1 MTVPVKYPFF
11 IKRHSLRPRIT
22 HAVVDSDGDP
32 VDLTTVTAVLFMM
45 NDSLGVE
52 KVNAA
57 GAVVSPATAGVVEY
71 VWLSGDT
78 DTEGEFHAEFQVAF
92 VSATDQRT
100 VPEDSYIGVT
110 IHADLNDA

>member
-1 MTVPVKYPFF
+1 MTVPIRYPFF

-22 HAVVDSDGDP
+22 HTVVDSDGEP
-32 VDLTTVTAVLFMM
+32 VDLTSVTSVVFIM

-57 GAVVSPATAGVVEY
+57 GAVVVPATGGVVEY
-71 VWLSGDT
+71 VWLAGDT
-78 DTEGEFHAEFQVAF
+78 DTGGEFHAEFQVGFA
-92 VSATDQRT
+92 SPTDQRT

-110 IHADLNDA
+110 IHVDLNNA